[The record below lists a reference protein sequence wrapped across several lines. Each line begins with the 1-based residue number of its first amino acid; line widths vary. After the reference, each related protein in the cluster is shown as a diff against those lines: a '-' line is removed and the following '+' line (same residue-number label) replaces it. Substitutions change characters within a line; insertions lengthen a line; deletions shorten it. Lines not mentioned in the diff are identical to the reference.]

1 LNEPAETTAWRAIRC
16 RSSTPGQAERPGNG
30 TFPAAEAGYCI
41 DPMDEPLQKKFA
53 KDMGNPYGPHRRA
66 APEQMRAVVHPVR
79 MRIIDALR
87 NDGPSTATKL
97 AQRLGESSGSTS
109 YHLRVLAQA
118 GVIEED
124 PERGNGRERWWRR
137 VQPFYMPTDHE
148 DPDGRALEIAARL
161 AHIERDEEALQRY
174 ILGFDSLPTEWNAAA
189 TTSSFPVYMTADEL
203 MAFAMEW
210 LAKIEQYQRPPGER
224 PEGAQRVVVSLRAL
238 PWIEEEGAA
247 EP

>member
-1 LNEPAETTAWRAIRC
+1 L
-16 RSSTPGQAERPGNG
+16 
-30 TFPAAEAGYCI
+30 
-41 DPMDEPLQKKFA
+41 DEELQKKFA

-66 APEQMRAVVHPVR
+66 TAEQMRAVVHPVR
-79 MRIIDALR
+79 MKLIDALR

-97 AQRLGESSGSTS
+97 AKALGESSGSTS
-109 YHLRVLAQA
+109 YHLRVLAEA

-137 VQPFYMPTDHE
+137 VQPLYMPTDAE

-161 AHIERDEEALQRY
+161 THIERDEEALQRY

-189 TTSSFPVYMTADEL
+189 TTGSFPVYMTSEEL
-203 MAFAMEW
+203 MQFAMEW
-210 LAKIEQYQRPPGER
+210 LAKIEEYQRPADQRPPGAR
-224 PEGAQRVVVSLRAL
+224 RVEISLRAL
-238 PWIEEEGAA
+238 PWVGDDEAA